1 MKNFVKEKWD
11 VLEAV
16 LQIMVVLSAPLAYM
30 AISYVHA

>member
-16 LQIMVVLSAPLAYM
+16 LQIMVVLSARLAYM